1 MLFFPVNVTY
11 DCFVVDPEIQ
21 GIFFSFRRTLWMSV
35 CMLHSY
41 LKFI

>member
-21 GIFFSFRRTLWMSV
+21 GIFFPFDALCGCQYV
-35 CMLHSY
+35 CY
-41 LKFI
+41 TAI